1 MGIFS
6 KKPQEFERNR
16 KLEKNNHHSIPHS
29 NTNIED
35 EWGDKIEK
43 LFADT
48 RDNIDLSNSLLGLLD
63 EKCRATHVPV
73 SSVVQNVRAAVARKD
88 PTGPNGDRISFH
100 LFLTA
105 VKKFEE
111 VQIKYTATMVDSMTG
126 NLTLDA
132 VTVRRF
138 KNKVMFGMSE
148 DDLSFFD
155 SVYLLNYA
163 IHKFQNIFQVPEI
176 LKISPPSEHP
186 EGAAY
191 GAVKLAIAIAFA
203 SAIDVINKTFIEA
216 THSASASTTS
226 SSSVADS
233 VSDMNSGVLSRI
245 DELAIEKISE
255 NDYKL
260 ILDYVIS
267 YIYPSLDPKYDLWI
281 NYLALRKSR
290 NTSIDTYA
298 YYPTYSN
305 KASIRLNFGHI
316 MPENRSEDYVSN
328 SLKDDFLAAYKNNF
342 RAMCATTHQF
352 MSFNNKEQR
361 NIINNVAQT
370 SAYKITKDQICC
382 LLRIMSG
389 QGVLDKKILKM
400 VRVMVKASSK
410 TLSVNLSAR
419 YARKISAEFSGTKID
434 FMHIK
439 YIKHRVMGM
448 IHKVYKDWV
457 KLTQP
462 KVMEELYIKCK
473 LFHDMLKSI
482 LDFVENISDEM
493 SSQETHSEKQ
503 KSLIVWRNIETIQT
517 KWQAR
522 ALGHMDMI
530 LASIIEQS
538 LNECADLSDDVIDNR
553 IDNIVGGLN
562 VPSNQYTID
571 IPDNLRERYF
581 SNNKPI
587 MVSQSSSL
595 FDLTSTMAIPAI
607 DKFNQPETSEEVIRN
622 ILKTCKMEISDEE
635 IKNMLKESDGSS
647 R

>member
-1 MGIFS
+1 MAPFLINCIFLNDPPTS
-6 KKPQEFERNR
+6 TP
-16 KLEKNNHHSIPHS
+16 P
-29 NTNIED
+29 TC
-35 EWGDKIEK
+35 
-43 LFADT
+43 T
-48 RDNIDLSNSLLGLLD
+48 R
-63 EKCRATHVPV
+63 A
-73 SSVVQNVRAAVARKD
+73 
-88 PTGPNGDRISFH
+88 
-100 LFLTA
+100 
-105 VKKFEE
+105 
-111 VQIKYTATMVDSMTG
+111 
-126 NLTLDA
+126 
-132 VTVRRF
+132 
-138 KNKVMFGMSE
+138 
-148 DDLSFFD
+148 
-155 SVYLLNYA
+155 
-163 IHKFQNIFQVPEI
+163 
-176 LKISPPSEHP
+176 
-186 EGAAY
+186 
-191 GAVKLAIAIAFA
+191 
-203 SAIDVINKTFIEA
+203 
-216 THSASASTTS
+216 
-226 SSSVADS
+226 
-233 VSDMNSGVLSRI
+233 
-245 DELAIEKISE
+245 EKISE

>member
-1 MGIFS
+1 MGVFS
-6 KKPQEFERNR
+6 KRPKEFERDR
-16 KLEKNNHHSIPHS
+16 KLRENYDQRVSHNN
-29 NTNIED
+29 TDAGD
-35 EWGDKIEK
+35 EWDEKIEE
-43 LFADT
+43 LFTET
-48 RDNIDLSNSLLGLLD
+48 RENINLSNSLLALLD

-73 SSVVQNVRAAVARKD
+73 SPIVQDVRAAVVRKD
-88 PTGPNGDRISFH
+88 PTEPDGGRISFH

-132 VTVRRF
+132 VVVRRF
-138 KNKVMFGMSE
+138 KNKVMFGLSE
-148 DDLSFFD
+148 EDLSFFD

-163 IHKFQNIFQVPEI
+163 IHKFQNIWQVPEI

-203 SAIDVINKTFIEA
+203 SAIDVINKTLIEA

-226 SSSVADS
+226 SSSVASS
-233 VSDMNSGVLSRI
+233 VSDLNSGVLSRV
-245 DELAIEKISE
+245 DELTIEKISE

-260 ILDYVIS
+260 ILNYVIS

-290 NTSIDTYA
+290 NTSIDAYA

-305 KASIRLNFGHI
+305 TASIRLNFGHV
-316 MPENRSEDYVSN
+316 MPDNRSEDYVSN
-328 SLKDDFLAAYKNNF
+328 SVKDDFLAAYKNNF

-400 VRVMVKASSK
+400 VRIMVRASSK
-410 TLSVNLSAR
+410 TLSINLSAR
-419 YARKISAEFSGTKID
+419 YAKKISAEFSGTKID

-462 KVMEELYIKCK
+462 RIMEELYMKCK

-482 LDFVENISDEM
+482 LDFVENVSDEM

-503 KSLIVWRNIETIQT
+503 KAIIAWRDIETIQT

-522 ALGHMDMI
+522 SLGHMDMI

-571 IPDNLRERYF
+571 IPDDLRERYF
-581 SNNKPI
+581 SDNKPI
-587 MVSQSSSL
+587 MVSQSSSVFNL
-595 FDLTSTMAIPAI
+595 SSTMAIPAI

-622 ILKTCKMEISDEE
+622 ILKTCKMEISDAE